1 MRDEGIVQ
9 PVSKEMDKL
18 SRRLHQMWVIPGE
31 IRGIP
36 GGTSIKYAMI
46 QYRTTRKLTAR
57 IAAYVAGLI
66 DGVWNRYALP
76 STLQQVPAG

>member
-36 GGTSIKYAMI
+36 RRTGIKWAQSRERSLLPACKIPQLY
-46 QYRTTRKLTAR
+46 
-57 IAAYVAGLI
+57 GLEK
-66 DGVWNRYALP
+66 R
-76 STLQQVPAG
+76 